1 LSIWAE
7 IIILEITAII
17 PIISSVAVMSASILA
32 FNVLDVD
39 VDVDVLAF
47 VISNY
52 TEGPMKLMQ
61 LQRYNKELT
70 RRFSLLILMSSLI
83 ALKIFKNSLLLIYD
97 SFI

>member
-1 LSIWAE
+1 
-7 IIILEITAII
+7 
-17 PIISSVAVMSASILA
+17 
-32 FNVLDVD
+32 
-39 VDVDVLAF
+39 LAF

-70 RRFSLLILMSSLI
+70 RRSSLLILMSSLI
-83 ALKIFKNSLLLIYD
+83 ALTIFIANILLIYD